1 MVILSVSQLSKY
13 FGTRCLF
20 DRISFSINAG
30 DKVGVVG
37 PNGAGKTTLFQLLT
51 RELPYDEGQLFMP
64 GSLRLGIQHQMP
76 EMTSD
81 ETVHDYVLAVFQPL
95 LRMEKELRQL
105 ETTIAHTGAAAGSDD
120 HQHLED
126 SMAAYARLTERFE
139 AENGYA
145 FRSEVRGVLNGLGFY
160 GDDFNRQVHTL
171 SGGQKTRL
179 TLGRLLLSQPE
190 LLLLDEPTNHLD
202 IESVEWLEG
211 FLRAYGGT
219 VLVISHDRYFLDQVT
234 DRTLEVAQQT
244 VTSFRGGYSEAL
256 KKKAAMLETAARS
269 ARKQEKEI
277 QRQEELVRRMKQH
290 GTEKLANRAKSREKK
305 LEKMERPQQMM
316 QQAVLSSLHFQV
328 NQSSGRQVLT
338 AENVSK
344 SWDSQPPLFHS
355 VNFTL
360 QRGERIA
367 LVGPNGIGKTTL
379 FRMVAGE
386 LSPDTGTLTLGHQV
400 SLGYYHQELKNLD
413 ETCTVMEELHNA
425 YPRFNETQLRTWL
438 GAFLF
443 VGDEVFTPIAHLS
456 GGEKARLSLLKLMLS
471 HHNLLL
477 LDEPTNHL
485 DIPARENLEESLQ
498 TYDGTLF
505 FISHDRYFINRI
517 ATGVLEFS
525 PEGLTHYLGNYD
537 DYLAKKKQLLQEEE
551 ALVEPEMDNRT
562 RQKQER
568 QKERRQR
575 DASNALKKNLAQL
588 EKSIHQLEEQV
599 KAQEA
604 RMCLPEVYSDAAES
618 RRIHEETTDLK
629 SSLESLYREWED
641 LLEQADIT

>member
-30 DKVGVVG
+30 EKVGVVG

-51 RELPYDEGQLFMP
+51 RELPHDEGQLFIP
-64 GSLRLGIQHQMP
+64 GTLRMGIQHQMP
-76 EMTSD
+76 EMTTD
-81 ETVHDYVLAVFQPL
+81 QTVHDYVLVVFQTL
-95 LRMEKELRQL
+95 LHMEEELRRL
-105 ETTIAHTGAAAGSDD
+105 ETIIAQTGASASTDN
-120 HQHLED
+120 HERLEEV
-126 SMAAYARLTERFE
+126 MAAYARLTESFE
-139 AENGYA
+139 AQNGYA

-160 GDDFNRQVHTL
+160 GDDFQRQVNTL

-179 TLGRLLLSQPE
+179 TLGRLLLSKPD

-202 IESVEWLEG
+202 IESVEWLES
-211 FLRAYGGT
+211 FLRSYSGT
-219 VLVISHDRYFLDQVT
+219 ILVISHDRYFLDQVT
-234 DRTLEVAQQT
+234 DRTLEVAQQA
-244 VTSFRGGYSEAL
+244 VTSFRGGYTEAL
-256 KKKAAMLETAARS
+256 KKKAAMLEAEERS
-269 ARKQEKEI
+269 AKKQEKEM

-305 LEKMERPQQMM
+305 LEKMERPQQRVH
-316 QQAVLSSLHFQV
+316 QAVLSSLHFQIG
-328 NQSSGRQVLT
+328 QSSGRQVL
-338 AENVSK
+338 AVENVSK
-344 SWDSQPPLFHS
+344 SWETQPPLFES
-355 VNFTL
+355 VSFTL
-360 QRGERIA
+360 QRGDRIA

-386 LSPDTGTLTLGHQV
+386 LSPDAGTLTLGHQV

-443 VGDEVFTPIAHLS
+443 VGEEVFTPIAHLS

-525 PEGLTHYLGNYD
+525 PHGLTHHLGNYD
-537 DYLAKKKQLLQEEE
+537 DYMAKKKQLLQEQQ
-551 ALVEPEMDNRT
+551 ALVEPVIDNRT

-575 DASNALKKNLAQL
+575 DASNTLKKNLSNL
-588 EKSIHQLEEQV
+588 EKEMHQLEAKV
-599 KAQEA
+599 KELEA
-604 RMCLPEVYSDAAES
+604 LMCLPEVYSDAAES
-618 RRIHEETTDLK
+618 RRIHEESTDLK
-629 SSLESLYREWED
+629 ASLEALYSEWEV
-641 LLEQADIT
+641 LLEQAEE